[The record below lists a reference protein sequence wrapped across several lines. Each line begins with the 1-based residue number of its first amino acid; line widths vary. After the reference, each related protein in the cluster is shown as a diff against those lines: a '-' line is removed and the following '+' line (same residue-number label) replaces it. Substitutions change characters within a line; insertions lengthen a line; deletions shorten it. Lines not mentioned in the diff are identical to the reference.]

1 VPFAHR
7 AVLGELLLREW
18 RERYQGSLA
27 GGAWLLLQPLL
38 QLLVLAFVFGSLLPA
53 RVATA
58 DLAFPVFLALGLFP
72 WLLFANAVNRGTTS
86 YLDHAGLIAR
96 VPLPPSLYVHA
107 RVLASVLIDGFGLLL
122 VLLVLL
128 LGFGLRPTLA
138 GLVAAL
144 AATAVLALFALAL
157 ARIAAL
163 LQVFV
168 RDCAALVGQLLGL
181 GFFLTPVL
189 YERAQLPAAFAGVLA
204 LNPLAAPI
212 EALRHGLS
220 GHAAVPWMA
229 LGISALL
236 ALLLLLGSLA
246 LQRRAGRHLE
256 DFL

>member
-1 VPFAHR
+1 MPLAHR

-107 RVLASVLIDGFGLLL
+107 RVLASVLIDGLGL
-122 VLLVLL
+122 LLVLL

-144 AATAVLALFALAL
+144 AAIAVLALFALAL

-229 LGISALL
+229 LAVSALL